1 VIVYRALLLLLGK
14 GSNVSHSNNNNSNSS
29 SPRNNNNNHAGASDM
44 SRNGLGGLFV
54 GGMPKLK
61 PTGRGHSKYV
71 NMCVMTRY
79 KKFVKINFSVTE
91 F

>member
-1 VIVYRALLLLLGK
+1 
-14 GSNVSHSNNNNSNSS
+14 
-29 SPRNNNNNHAGASDM
+29 M